1 MHIIAAVN
9 VGDSLQQAFNSFFG
23 FLPNLLGFLIILVIG
38 YIVARVVKSILAKVL
53 EKVGLDRALH
63 SGQTG
68 QYVEKLS
75 PNASPSRLVGSIAFW
90 FLFLGAISLAVS
102 ALKIPALT
110 NFVATIYGY
119 LPNVIA
125 AVIIFVLAGAI
136 AAAVAGLVTKVMGDT
151 PTGKLVASVTP
162 ILIMGIAV
170 FMILN
175 QLGIAPAIVTIT
187 YAALLGSLGLGMALA
202 FGLGGRET
210 AARLV
215 SGAYD
220 KGHEHQKQVKHD
232 MQLGK
237 QRSQRQTERAKQK
250 VQERRAVK
258 TPLRP
263 RPPAR
268 PPPTPNRPR
277 IGDRKRRHPNPYQRE
292 T

>member
-1 MHIIAAVN
+1 MRIIAAVN
-9 VGDSLQQAFNSFFG
+9 VGDSLQQAFDSFFG
-23 FLPNLLGFLIILVIG
+23 FLPNLLGFLIILVVG
-38 YIVARVVKSILAKVL
+38 YIVARVVKGILTKVL
-53 EKVGLDRALH
+53 DKVGLDRALH

-68 QYVEKLS
+68 RYVERLS

-90 FLFLGAISLAVS
+90 FLFLGAVSLAVS

-110 NFVATIYGY
+110 TFVATIYGY

-151 PTGKLVASVTP
+151 PTGKLVASVAP

-220 KGHEHQKQVKHD
+220 KGQEHQDQVKHD

-237 QRSQRQTERAKQK
+237 ERGQRQAERAKQK
-250 VQERRAVK
+250 VQDKAGSGNTT
-258 TPLRP
+258 TPQT
-263 RPPAR
+263 
-268 PPPTPNRPR
+268 PPPGTAPY
-277 IGDRKRRHPNPYQRE
+277 HP
-292 T
+292 

>member
-1 MHIIAAVN
+1 MHITAAVS
-9 VGDSLQQAFNSFFG
+9 VVDSLQRAFNSFFG

-38 YIVARVVKSILAKVL
+38 YIIARVVKGILTKVL
-53 EKVGLDRALH
+53 EKVGLDKALH

-68 QYVEKLS
+68 QYVEKVS

-110 NFVATIYGY
+110 TFVATIYGY

-136 AAAVAGLVTKVMGDT
+136 AAAVAGLVTRVMGDT
-151 PTGKLVASVTP
+151 PTGKLVASVVP
-162 ILIMGIAV
+162 VLIMGIAV

-187 YAALLGSLGLGMALA
+187 YAVLLGSVGLGMALA

-215 SGAYD
+215 SDAYD
-220 KGHEHQKQVKHD
+220 KGQERQDQVKHD

-237 QRSQRQTERAKQK
+237 ERSQREAERAKQK
-250 VQERRAVK
+250 LQDK
-258 TPLRP
+258 TSSRYT
-263 RPPAR
+263 PAPQT
-268 PPPTPNRPR
+268 PPPPP
-277 IGDRKRRHPNPYQRE
+277 DRGRGGA
-292 T
+292 

>member
-1 MHIIAAVN
+1 MRIIAAVN
-9 VGDSLQQAFNSFFG
+9 VGDSLQQAFDSFFG
-23 FLPNLLGFLIILVIG
+23 FLPNLLGFLIILVVG
-38 YIVARVVKSILAKVL
+38 YIVARLVKGILTKVL
-53 EKVGLDRALH
+53 DKVGLDRALH

-68 QYVEKLS
+68 QYVERLS

-90 FLFLGAISLAVS
+90 FLFLGAVSLAVS

-110 NFVATIYGY
+110 TFVATIYGY

-151 PTGKLVASVTP
+151 PTGKLVASVAP

-220 KGHEHQKQVKHD
+220 KGQERQEQVKQD

-237 QRSQRQTERAKQK
+237 ERGQRQAERAKQK
-250 VQERRAVK
+250 VQDKAGSG
-258 TPLRP
+258 TNPGP
-263 RPPAR
+263 NAPPV
-268 PPPTPNRPR
+268 PPDTAPY
-277 IGDRKRRHPNPYQRE
+277 HP
-292 T
+292 

>member
-1 MHIIAAVN
+1 MHITAAVS
-9 VGDSLQQAFNSFFG
+9 VVDSLQRAFNSFFG

-38 YIVARVVKSILAKVL
+38 YIIARVVKGILTKVL
-53 EKVGLDRALH
+53 EKVGLDKALH

-68 QYVEKLS
+68 QYVEKVS

-90 FLFLGAISLAVS
+90 FLFLGSISLAVS

-110 NFVATIYGY
+110 TFVATIYGY

-136 AAAVAGLVTKVMGDT
+136 AAAVAGLVTRGMGDT
-151 PTGKLVASVTP
+151 PTGKLVASVVP
-162 ILIMGIAV
+162 VLIMGIAV

-187 YAALLGSLGLGMALA
+187 YAVLLGSVGLGMALA

-215 SGAYD
+215 SDAYD
-220 KGHEHQKQVKHD
+220 KGQERQDQVKHD
-232 MQLGK
+232 MQVGK
-237 QRSQRQTERAKQK
+237 ERSQREAERAKQK
-250 VQERRAVK
+250 LQDK
-258 TPLRP
+258 TSSRYT
-263 RPPAR
+263 PAPQT
-268 PPPTPNRPR
+268 PPPPP
-277 IGDRKRRHPNPYQRE
+277 DRGRGGA
-292 T
+292 

>member
-151 PTGKLVASVTP
+151 PTGKLVASVAP

-187 YAALLGSLGLGMALA
+187 YAVLLGSLGLGMALA

-220 KGHEHQKQVKHD
+220 KGQEQKGRGKQD
-232 MQLGK
+232 IQTGK
-237 QRSQRQTERAKQK
+237 QRGQAHTEQAKTK
-250 VQERRAVK
+250 LDGGNGVAATGAR
-258 TPLRP
+258 
-263 RPPAR
+263 PAR
-268 PPPTPNRPR
+268 P
-277 IGDRKRRHPNPYQRE
+277 
-292 T
+292 

>member
-1 MHIIAAVN
+1 MHIFAAVS
-9 VGDSLQQAFNSFFG
+9 VGDSLQQAFDSFFG
-23 FLPNLLGFLIILVIG
+23 FLPNLLGFLVILVIG
-38 YIVARVVKSILAKVL
+38 YIVARVVKGILTRVL

-75 PNASPSRLVGSIAFW
+75 PDASPSRLVGSIAFW
-90 FLFLGAISLAVS
+90 FVFLGAVSLAVS

-110 NFVATIYGY
+110 TFVATIYGY
-119 LPNVIA
+119 QPNVIA
-125 AVIIFVLAGAI
+125 AVLIFVLAGAI
-136 AAAVAGLVTKVMGDT
+136 AAAVAGLVTRVMGDT
-151 PTGKLVASVTP
+151 PTGKLVATVAP

-187 YAALLGSLGLGMALA
+187 YAVLLGSLGLGMALA

-220 KGHEHQKQVKHD
+220 KGRDGQDQVKRD
-232 MQLGK
+232 MKLGK
-237 QRSQRQTERAKQK
+237 ERGQRQAERAKQK
-250 VQERRAVK
+250 VQEQTGTENA
-258 TPLRP
+258 PAP
-263 RPPAR
+263 RT
-268 PPPTPNRPR
+268 PPPGTNR
-277 IGDRKRRHPNPYQRE
+277 
-292 T
+292 

>member
-9 VGDSLQQAFNSFFG
+9 VGDSLQQAFDSFFG
-23 FLPNLLGFLIILVIG
+23 FLPNLLGFLIILVVG
-38 YIVARVVKSILAKVL
+38 YIVARVVKGILTKVL
-53 EKVGLDRALH
+53 DKVGLDRALH

-90 FLFLGAISLAVS
+90 FLFLGAVSLAVS

-151 PTGKLVASVTP
+151 PTGKLVASVAP

-187 YAALLGSLGLGMALA
+187 YAVLLGSLGLGMALA

-220 KGHEHQKQVKHD
+220 KGQERQEQVKQD

-237 QRSQRQTERAKQK
+237 ERSQRQAERAKQK
-250 VQERRAVK
+250 VQDNAGSGTNPGPSASPV
-258 TPLRP
+258 
-263 RPPAR
+263 PPDTA
-268 PPPTPNRPR
+268 PY
-277 IGDRKRRHPNPYQRE
+277 HP
-292 T
+292 

>member
-38 YIVARVVKSILAKVL
+38 YIVARVVKGILTKVL
-53 EKVGLDRALH
+53 EKVGLDKALH

-68 QYVEKLS
+68 RYVERVS
-75 PNASPSRLVGSIAFW
+75 PSASPSRLIGSIAFW

-110 NFVATIYGY
+110 TFVATIYGY

-125 AVIIFVLAGAI
+125 AVLIFVLAGAI
-136 AAAVAGLVTKVMGDT
+136 AAAMAALMTRIMGDT
-151 PTGKLVASVTP
+151 STGKLVASVAP
-162 ILIMGIAV
+162 ILIISIAV

-187 YAALLGSLGLGMALA
+187 YAVLLGSLGLGMALA

-220 KGHEHQKQVKHD
+220 KGQARQDQVKRD

-237 QRSQRQTERAKQK
+237 QRAERQADQQKDRLASASSDGARA
-250 VQERRAVK
+250 AGSG
-258 TPLRP
+258 
-263 RPPAR
+263 
-268 PPPTPNRPR
+268 NR
-277 IGDRKRRHPNPYQRE
+277 G
-292 T
+292 

>member
-1 MHIIAAVN
+1 MHTIAAVN
-9 VGDSLQQAFNSFFG
+9 VGDSLQQAFDSFFG
-23 FLPNLLGFLIILVIG
+23 FLPNLLGFLIILVVG
-38 YIVARVVKSILAKVL
+38 YIVARVVKGILTKVL

-68 QYVEKLS
+68 QYVERLS

-90 FLFLGAISLAVS
+90 FVFLGAVSLAVS

-110 NFVATIYGY
+110 TFVATIYGY

-151 PTGKLVASVTP
+151 PTGKLVASVAP

-187 YAALLGSLGLGMALA
+187 YAVLLGSLGLGMALA

-220 KGHEHQKQVKHD
+220 KGQERQDQVKHD

-237 QRSQRQTERAKQK
+237 ERGERQAERAKEK
-250 VQERRAVK
+250 IRDKAGSGTNPGPNDPAV
-258 TPLRP
+258 
-263 RPPAR
+263 PPDTA
-268 PPPTPNRPR
+268 PY
-277 IGDRKRRHPNPYQRE
+277 HP
-292 T
+292 